1 MSSAPSPSS
10 LQAEGEEAF
19 RKGAWKEA
27 DKAFREALSLATDE
41 AQRSLLAQWLRKC
54 ECELKAAAGEPAVA
68 LTAAGPS
75 SAPPA
80 APPAPPPAPVAAPPA
95 AAGARKKGPKDW
107 SALER
112 ELEEE
117 EKAEAASATGDAA
130 LNALFRTIY
139 AGADDDT
146 RRAMQKSYVESAG
159 TCLSTNWKEV
169 GKAPVPI
176 MPPDGQVHKKM
187 GQ

>member
-1 MSSAPSPSS
+1 MASV
-10 LQAEGEEAF
+10 EELTQ
-19 RKGAWKEA
+19 KG
-27 DKAFREALSLATDE
+27 EALFAAGDWSAARDAFQA
-41 AQRSLLAQWLRKC
+41 AQRLEDAAGARALLLAQWLRKC

-68 LTAAGPS
+68 LTAAAPS

-80 APPAPPPAPVAAPPA
+80 APPAPPAPRAAPPA

-169 GKAPVPI
+169 GKAPVPVT
-176 MPPDGQVHKKM
+176 PPDGQVHKKM